1 MKEPQNPLPK
11 ISNNKASDTTIKILG
26 DEGRRGS
33 IRSSQSGEV
42 LFKNSCM

>member
-1 MKEPQNPLPK
+1 MKEPQNPPLK

-26 DEGRRGS
+26 DEGRRG
-33 IRSSQSGEV
+33 IKRSQSEEV